1 MWAKAHSPVGTK
13 SLVFST
19 RLLFVNISFSECLPI
34 KGLHYSIYKCDSKFE
49 TAAVIELLSVRPR
62 YGVITL
68 DGNACVMGIVCGPQT
83 QVVASFSDDL
93 PNRHR
98 KGGQSSCRF
107 QRLRLE
113 KRAGYVAKAAEK
125 ADSVFLQEGLPIVAG
140 LFLGGCA
147 EFKDKLLDNLSGP
160 LKSRHIASVVCA
172 ETGRAAF
179 AEACA
184 KCMPMISIADL
195 AESEKC
201 LDDFFHSL
209 EIDDGKA
216 VMGLREVLTCL
227 EEGLVDTL
235 IVSTDCERLHDGL
248 RLAEWAEANYEH
260 MTNKVTSRTAAGTRF
275 LEYGGMAALLKFAV
289 DPIIYTTPDDIE
301 ADI

>member
-1 MWAKAHSPVGTK
+1 MAEV
-13 SLVFST
+13 ST
-19 RLLFVNISFSECLPI
+19 SFSECLPI
-34 KGLHYSIYKCDSKFE
+34 KGLRNSIYKCDSKFE
-49 TAAVIELLSVRPR
+49 TAAVIELLSVHLR
-62 YGVITL
+62 YGVITI
-68 DGNACVMGIVCGPQT
+68 DGNACVIGIICGPQT
-83 QVVASFSDDL
+83 QVIASFSDDL

-113 KRAGYVAKAAEK
+113 KRAGYVTKAAEK
-125 ADSVFLQEGLPIVAG
+125 ADSVFLEEGLPTVTG

-147 EFKDKLLDNLSGP
+147 EFKSGP
-160 LKSRHIASVVCA
+160 LKSKHIASVVCA

-235 IVSTDCERLHDGL
+235 IVSADCERLHDGL
-248 RLAEWAEANYEH
+248 RLAEWAEAHYEQ
-260 MTNKVTSRTAAGTRF
+260 MTNKVTSRTAAGSRF
-275 LEYGGMAALLKFAV
+275 LEYGGIAALLKFAV
-289 DPIIYTTPDDIE
+289 DPIIYTTTDNIE